1 MRHFI
6 ARLIQCKFDLPQAF
20 HACSLAIGHQ
30 LERRLECQRRDRS
43 QHFRRIAL
51 WLGHE
56 NVETTSVYYAQ
67 QNVM

>member
-43 QHFRRIAL
+43 QHFRRYRGIDAL
-51 WLGHE
+51 P
-56 NVETTSVYYAQ
+56 VEAA
-67 QNVM
+67 NE